1 MKKMLL
7 SLAVLLPAA
16 LLAPPAA
23 HAEIILGAGIGQSD
37 VKIGSVKADDTGGQF
52 YGGFRFLKFVGVEL
66 EYTDFGTFEHTSG
79 GTTDTLEVTRADL
92 FAVGVIPFGR
102 FEVYGK
108 LGYGYWDG
116 ELRSAGGNPVSDD
129 GSDPSFG
136 VGFAIKFV
144 KLLAI
149 RLEYEEFEIDGVDD
163 LTMASI
169 GLDFRF

>member
-1 MKKMLL
+1 MRKIL
-7 SLAVLLPAA
+7 SLAMLLAAA
-16 LLAPPAA
+16 LLAAPVA
-23 HAEIILGAGIGQSD
+23 HAEVVLGASTGQSD
-37 VKIGSVKADDTGGQF
+37 LMIGSVQEDDTGGQL

-66 EYTDFGTFEHTSG
+66 EYTDFGTFEHSSG
-79 GTTDTLEVTRADL
+79 GTTDTLDVNRADV

-116 ELRSAGGNPVSDD
+116 ELRSAGGNPVKDD
-129 GSDPSFG
+129 GSDPSYG
-136 VGFAIKFV
+136 AGFAIKFID
-144 KLLAI
+144 LLAI
-149 RLEYEEFEIDGVDD
+149 RFEYEVFDIDGVDD